1 MAAANNIQI
10 ESNLYEL
17 LEYLHEIGAAE
28 NVSNTKKSFT
38 GFRTDTSAWPYLT
51 INKGSGISEE
61 EIAALP
67 GLVSDENYPSLLI
80 LGDGYSGFD
89 DELAKAG
96 FRKISFWSNMYLDI
110 SPAID
115 AQGKNVEVREVLPAD
130 IDAWISVV
138 TAVLFPTK
146 ALDKS
151 IFVAAYE
158 GSRVKMFG
166 AFLEGRLVGT
176 LMVFLGTLP
185 GLYMVAVDKEY
196 RKKGIATNLVAYTI
210 DYLRSKGYDILVLHS
225 TVDGYSFYKSMGFN
239 ETGKMNLYY
248 FINKR

>member
-1 MAAANNIQI
+1 MAAVNNIQI

-17 LEYLHEIGAAE
+17 LDYLHEIGVAE
-28 NVSNTKKSFT
+28 NVSNTKNSFT
-38 GFRTDTSAWPYLT
+38 GFRTNTSAWPYLT
-51 INKGSGISEE
+51 VNKKSDISKE

-67 GLVSDENYPSLLI
+67 GLVSNEDYPSLLI
-80 LGDGYSGFD
+80 FGNDCSGFD

-110 SPAID
+110 SRAID
-115 AQGKNVEVREVLPAD
+115 VQGQNVEVRDVLPVE
-130 IDAWISVV
+130 IDAWVNVV
-138 TAVLFPTK
+138 THVLFPNK

-151 IFVAAYE
+151 IFVSAY
-158 GSRVKMFG
+158 GNGRVKMFG
-166 AFLEGRLVGT
+166 AFIEGKLVGT

-196 RKKGIATNLVAYTI
+196 RKRGIATMLVTYTT
-210 DYLRSKGYDILVLHS
+210 DFLRSKGYDTLVLHS